1 MKITFLQEAESEFL
15 DAISSYEAGR
25 PGLGQ
30 RFKDEVD
37 RTVLWLGDHP
47 ELCRLRPGGYRR
59 VNLRIFPYY
68 IPYVIRETN
77 LWILAVAHGARN
89 PEYWISRKR

>member
-1 MKITFLQEAESEFL
+1 MKITFLQEAQSEFL
-15 DAISSYEAGR
+15 DAISCYEAGR

-37 RTVLWLGDHP
+37 RAVLWLADNP

-59 VNLRIFPYY
+59 MNLRIFSLLHPLRHKGNEL
-68 IPYVIRETN
+68 VDTRR
-77 LWILAVAHGARN
+77 GARGA
-89 PEYWISRKR
+89 